1 MERRLAILQKHS
13 KDRNETDPQTP
24 STPVLSTSLL
34 RSSRLSSRFDAD
46 LQQQSHSRS
55 SSVSRS
61 GRHSRPPSRSS
72 TPNLE
77 DQISSP
83 TIGSNSAKKA
93 ARKRLRKEL
102 QEERDVKK
110 ARRKSVQPTEVR
122 TSLEYS
128 GLNLSLPTSGADSPA
143 AVCNHTDAGCDGNGT
158 PKAVENESCSGLI
171 MGQRIIQF
179 QFIIGDGMYTGSLS
193 LSLDY

>member
-13 KDRNETDPQTP
+13 KDRSEIDSQNP
-24 STPVLSTSLL
+24 STPVLSTSSL
-34 RSSRLSSRFDAD
+34 RSSRLASRFDAD
-46 LQQQSHSRS
+46 QQQSHSRS

-61 GRHSRPPSRSS
+61 GLHSRPPSRSG

-77 DQISSP
+77 DQNSSC
-83 TIGSNSAKKA
+83 IGSNSAKKS

-110 ARRKSVQPTEVR
+110 ARRKSVQANEVR

-128 GLNLSLPTSGADSPA
+128 GLDLSLPTSSTDSPA
-143 AVCNHTDAGCDGNGT
+143 AVCNHIDAGCGGNGP
-158 PKAVENESCSGLI
+158 PKATESESCLGLI
-171 MGQRIIQF
+171 MGQ
-179 QFIIGDGMYTGSLS
+179 
-193 LSLDY
+193 